1 MNSNVVASFSVY
13 FLLVLVGS
21 KGVESSIAAA
31 DNKDDSD
38 LTSPPESKPLSLL
51 LVSGIQPGH
60 IVPLVKLGH
69 ELVKRG
75 HNVSLCSPEMEGSD
89 LLPHLPESVGINFI
103 SAGSSVFTNKDFEM
117 WIWGLQFSFNTSS
130 DLLTQRSS
138 PDPLAEVQ
146 IQLRKTLD
154 GVDID
159 FDVLVCDLDPFPLAI
174 YFAQKGK
181 KIVLYTPA
189 LPNGFPATTPA
200 WPIDNL
206 SLGQGENLSY
216 LERLFNTIYMRPVE
230 SLIRHLEF
238 KSLKEKDKEFRKVLS
253 GIDIRDYPGIR
264 VPLIITTAQGFEYPR
279 TTTPLTHYVGPVL
292 MNSMDEEI
300 DNDLDQ
306 WLRTKENKSVIYVN
320 TGATGVLTPQAA
332 QSIAEGILKTH
343 YSAIWSVRKSV
354 LEALQG
360 IVSLDKNRFYVL
372 TKWAPREAILRHRT
386 IGIAI
391 LHCGMNSVQE
401 ALYNSIPVI
410 GIPHSFDHFA
420 VAARIHSAG
429 VGIPLYG
436 NMDKMMDSLFDKKT
450 FSAEQVADAIEKID
464 SGGYRKAAEK
474 MRKIFIHAGGAE
486 RAADLVEFYGE
497 VGYDHLI
504 PAYAKYEWSWVQYYN
519 VDVYITLLSS
529 LLLAVFALSRIV
541 SCACKW
547 CHVRKALKVD

>member
-1 MNSNVVASFSVY
+1 MNSNSVVASLTVCV
-13 FLLVLVGS
+13 LLVLVGS

-51 LVSGIQPGH
+51 LVSGFQPGH
-60 IVPLVKLGH
+60 IAPLVKFGH

-103 SAGSSVFTNKDFEM
+103 SAGISVITNENM
-117 WIWGLQFSFNTSS
+117 IRGAELSSS
-130 DLLTQRSS
+130 DLLNRST
-138 PDPLAEVQ
+138 PDPFAEVQ

-154 GVDID
+154 EVIID
-159 FDVLVCDLDPFPLAI
+159 FDVLVCDFVPLHIAI
-174 YFAQKGK
+174 YYAQKGK
-181 KIVLYTPA
+181 KIVIFAPFMPLD
-189 LPNGFPATTPA
+189 LLSATTPA
-200 WPIDNL
+200 WPIGIYG
-206 SLGQGENLSY
+206 LGQGENLSY
-216 LERLFNTIYMRPVE
+216 LERLFNTIYMRPIE
-230 SLIRHLEF
+230 SLTRHLAI
-238 KSLKEKDKEFRKVLS
+238 KSQQEKDKEFRKVLS

-264 VPLIITTAQGFEYPR
+264 VPLIISTAQGFEYPR

-292 MNSMDEEI
+292 MNSMDQDI

-354 LEALQG
+354 LEALQE

-372 TKWAPREAILRHRT
+372 TKWVPREAILRHRT

-391 LHCGMNSVQE
+391 LHCGMNGVQE

-410 GIPHSFDHFA
+410 GIPHSFDHFD
-420 VAARIHSAG
+420 VATRIHSAG
-429 VGIPLYG
+429 VGISLYG
-436 NMDKMMDSLFDKKT
+436 NMDKMMDSLFGKKI
-450 FSAEQVADAIEKID
+450 FSAEQVADAIKKID

-529 LLLAVFALSRIV
+529 LLLAVFAISRAV

-547 CHVRKALKVD
+547 CRVGKTLKMD

>member
-1 MNSNVVASFSVY
+1 MNSNSGLTVC

-21 KGVESSIAAA
+21 KGVENSIAAA

-38 LTSPPESKPLSLL
+38 LTSPERKALSLL
-51 LVSGIQPGH
+51 LVGGIQPGH
-60 IVPLVKLGH
+60 IAPLVKLGH

-103 SAGSSVFTNKDFEM
+103 STGRSVFTNDNFENM
-117 WIWGLQFSFNTSS
+117 VRDVKFSFNTSS
-130 DLLTQRSS
+130 DLLAHRSS
-138 PDPLAEVQ
+138 PDPVAEVR

-154 GVDID
+154 EVNIH
-159 FDVLVCDLDPFPLAI
+159 FDVLVCDLAPLPVAI

-181 KIVLYTPA
+181 KIVLFAPF
-189 LPNGFPATTPA
+189 LPHGLPATIPA
-200 WPIDNL
+200 WPIGVHG
-206 SLGQGENLSY
+206 LGQGENLSY
-216 LERLFNTIYMRPVE
+216 LERLLNTIYFGPAK
-230 SLIRHLEF
+230 SLGHHLEF

-306 WLRTKENKSVIYVN
+306 WLKTKDDKSVIYIN

-332 QSIAEGILKTH
+332 QSIVEGILKTH

-354 LEALQG
+354 QEALQG
-360 IVSLDKNRFYVL
+360 IVSLDRNRFYVL
-372 TKWAPREAILRHRT
+372 TKWVPREAILRHRT

-391 LHCGMNSVQE
+391 LHCGMNGVQE
-401 ALYNSIPVI
+401 ALYNSIPVV
-410 GIPHSFDHFA
+410 GIPHTWDHFD
-420 VAARIHSAG
+420 VATRMHSAG

-436 NMDKMMDSLFDKKT
+436 YGYIDSQKT
-450 FSAEQVADAIEKID
+450 FSAEQVADAIKKID

-486 RAADLVEFYGE
+486 RAAELVEFYGE

-529 LLLAVFALSRIV
+529 LLLAVFAISRAV
-541 SCACKW
+541 SCACKQS
-547 CHVRKALKVD
+547 CVKRTLKVYYV